1 MTFTFHNPP
10 TAPPPAG
17 NYSHVAEIDLGGT
30 KLLILSGQ
38 VALDAEGNLVGDN
51 DLRVQTKY
59 VFDVIGA
66 LLAARGA
73 SFTDVVNVR
82 AYLTDM
88 TRLRDYAETRRT
100 YFDAPL
106 PTSTTVEVAGLV
118 RPGLLVEVDVTAVV
132 REPA

>member
-1 MTFTFHNPP
+1 VTTTFHNPP
-10 TAPPPAG
+10 TAPPPFG

-38 VALDAEGNLVGDN
+38 VALDTEGNPVGDN
-51 DLRVQTKY
+51 DLRAQTKY

-73 SFTDVVNVR
+73 SFTNVVNVR

-88 TRLRDYAETRRT
+88 TRLRDYAEIRRT
-100 YFDAPL
+100 YFDDPL
-106 PTSTTVEVAGLV
+106 PTSTTVEVSGLV
-118 RPGLLVEVDVTAVV
+118 HPELLVEVDVTAVV
-132 REPA
+132 RETT